1 MRTTLRL
8 AAGSVLAASL
18 VATAATVT
26 AEPVPVAATGSS
38 ALDYGSAAADSAAGF
53 LQRGDI
59 IGFIVLMGVAPIQML
74 TSGICDLA
82 TMSAL
87 ANPCTSQS
95 RYR

>member
-1 MRTTLRL
+1 MRTTVRL

-18 VATAATVT
+18 VATAATVN
-26 AEPVPVAATGSS
+26 ADPSPVDGTGSS
-38 ALDYGSAAADSAAGF
+38 ALDYGSAAASSAGEF
-53 LQRGDI
+53 LQRGDL
-59 IGFIVLMGVAPIQML
+59 IGMIVLLGVAPIQML

-87 ANPCTSQS
+87 ANPCSPS